1 MLQTFLPDEPAIRC
15 ALTQDFVGFAKNELK
30 HRREVDLPPFTR
42 MVRIVL
48 RDQDADKLHKT
59 SERVAA
65 AVNESAAQF
74 GDAITIRGPMQC
86 AINRI
91 AGYFRNQIVMFSSE
105 PQLLQ
110 QLLAAVRKGGAFT
123 KTDRVAVDV
132 DPVSL
137 L

>member
-1 MLQTFLPDEPAIRC
+1 
-15 ALTQDFVGFAKNELK
+15 
-30 HRREVDLPPFTR
+30 
-42 MVRIVL
+42 
-48 RDQDADKLHKT
+48 
-59 SERVAA
+59 
-65 AVNESAAQF
+65 
-74 GDAITIRGPMQC
+74 MQC

-110 QLLAAVRKGGAFT
+110 QLLAAVRKSGAFT
-123 KTDRVAVDV
+123 KADRVAVDV